1 MPDKLMTE
9 DDVVARLESGMTI
22 GIGGWGSR
30 RKPMSLV
37 RAIVRSDLA
46 DLTIVSYGGPDIGL
60 LCATGKARKVVY
72 GFVSLDSIPLEPHFR
87 IARQTGAVDF
97 MELDEGAFYLGLL
110 AAAHRVPFYPTRA
123 GMGSDM
129 MAMNPELRTVTSP
142 YDDAEEFVAIPAF
155 RIDVSLIHMNRADAA
170 GNGQFLGPDL
180 YFDDLFAKAAATTFM
195 SCERV
200 VPTENLLDEGTFH
213 TLKIPRLFVDGV
225 VEAPRGAHFTECPPD
240 YGRDEAFQREYAAT
254 ARDAEAWDAFRAR
267 YLEAPDHEAYLAA
280 VDGRGGAGTPS

>member
-1 MPDKLMTE
+1 
-9 DDVVARLESGMTI
+9 VVARLESGMTI

-155 RIDVSLIHMNRADAA
+155 QIDVSLIHMNRADAA

-180 YFDDLFAKAAATTFM
+180 YFDDLFAKGAKRTFM
-195 SCERV
+195 SCEKV
-200 VPTENLLDEGTFH
+200 VPTEDLLDEGTFH

-254 ARDAEAWDAFRAR
+254 ARDAEAWDAFRTR

-280 VDGRGGAGTPS
+280 GDGRGGAGTPS